1 MGRRRE
7 RTPQAED
14 EEAVSIA
21 AGRIRLFVDEPLAA
35 GGELDLGPERSHYLR
50 HVLRLPMGAGLAVF
64 NGRDGE
70 WQAGVVAYAKD
81 RCRLRVERLRRPPT
95 TTDTD
100 PADLWLLFAP
110 IKRARIE
117 LLIEKA
123 TELGA
128 ARLIPVVTRHT
139 DVVRF
144 NHERLAAI
152 AEEAAEQCERLTVPA
167 ILSPEPLARVLSD
180 WPTTGRPLLVC
191 AEAGPVHPLAAVA
204 TALVPGP
211 VAFLVGPEGGF
222 SATELDELAERPFVK
237 AVGLGPRVLRA
248 ETAAIAA
255 IACWQAL
262 CGDWSAG
269 GTVDIRPPFRA
280 GVSLS

>member
-14 EEAVSIA
+14 EGAVSIA
-21 AGRIRLFVDEPLAA
+21 AERIRLFADEPLAT
-35 GGELDLGPERSHYLR
+35 GSELDLGPERSHYLR
-50 HVLRLPMGAGLAVF
+50 HVLRLPVGGGLAVF

-70 WQAGVVAYAKD
+70 WQARLVAYAKD
-81 RCRLRVERLRRPPT
+81 RCRLTVEQLRRPPMAT
-95 TTDTD
+95 AM
-100 PADLWLLFAP
+100 ADLWLLFAP

-123 TELGA
+123 TELGVT
-128 ARLIPVVTRHT
+128 RLIPVVTRHT

-152 AEEAAEQCERLTVPA
+152 AEEAAEQCERLTVPE
-167 ILSPEPLARVLSD
+167 IQSPEPLARVLSD
-180 WPTTGRPLLVC
+180 WPATGRPLLVC
-191 AEAGPVHPLAAVA
+191 AEAGPVQPLAAVA
-204 TALVPGP
+204 AALAPGP
-211 VAFLVGPEGGF
+211 AAFLVGPEGGF

-237 AVGLGPRVLRA
+237 AVGLGPRVLRT
-248 ETAAIAA
+248 ETAAMAA

-262 CGDWSAG
+262 CGDWSAE
-269 GTVDIRPPFRA
+269 GTMDMRPPFRA
-280 GVSLS
+280 GDSFS